1 LKVSR
6 FRFAAEILTS
16 INHMIS
22 PQHPV
27 TVAWISYFP
36 VEWLSDVPEEVRR
49 LPPMHPATW
58 QQVLLAEM
66 EKDPRVKL
74 HIIVLRKQFAADLHF
89 ERNGVSFHLLKTR
102 NGLRAPSLYWHDTWL
117 IRRQLKQIKPD
128 LVHAWGTEHGAGLV
142 ATRLGYPHLV
152 SIQGLFTFFKEHV
165 RLDWHGKLA
174 QLLEVPTVRRAQAL
188 SAESVSTVEFLRR
201 MNPRRQPF
209 HIEHPPLTD
218 FYKVIRQPEGA
229 KPVLLVVGSWDF
241 RKGSDLLL
249 QAMAQL
255 RRQFEFTLVCVTH
268 PQAAFHRE
276 ITRGVALEF
285 IRQIEFKSNLTTEQM
300 MAEFGRATLLL
311 MASRAD
317 TGPVAVKEAVV
328 AGLPVVATE
337 VGGVPEYI
345 VPFKNGLFC
354 RPGRA
359 EEFQRAVA
367 AALGHPMLS
376 KGQVDG
382 EVLREKREYL
392 SGKRAANLFIET
404 YQQLTAPALQTR

>member
-1 LKVSR
+1 MMSQR
-6 FRFAAEILTS
+6 
-16 INHMIS
+16 
-22 PQHPV
+22 PV

-36 VEWLSDVPEEVRR
+36 VEWLSDVPEEVKR
-49 LPPMHPATW
+49 LPRLHPATW

-66 EKDPRVKL
+66 ENDPRVKL

-89 ERNGVSFHLLKTR
+89 ERNGVFFHLLKTI
-102 NGLRAPSLYWHDTWL
+102 GGMRAPSLFWHDTLL
-117 IRRQLKQIKPD
+117 IRRLLKRIKPD
-128 LVHAWGTEHGAGLV
+128 LVHAWGTEQGAGLI

-152 SIQGLFTFFKEHV
+152 SIQGLFTLFKERI
-165 RLDWHGKLA
+165 RLNWHERLV
-174 QLLEVPTVRRAQAL
+174 QLLEVPTLRCAQAV

-201 MNPRRQPF
+201 MNPRLQPF
-209 HIEHPPLTD
+209 HIEHPPLAD
-218 FYKVIRQPEGA
+218 FHKVVRQPENA
-229 KPVLLVVGSWDF
+229 KPALLVVGSWDF

-249 QAMAQL
+249 RAMAQL
-255 RRQFEFTLVCVTH
+255 RRQFDFKLTCVTH

-276 ITRGVALEF
+276 ITRGIAPEF
-285 IRQIEFKSNLTTEQM
+285 IRQVEFKINLTTEQM
-300 MAEFGRATLLL
+300 MAEYGRATLLL

-345 VPFKNGLFC
+345 VPFKNGLSC
-354 RPGRA
+354 RPGDA
-359 EEFQRAVA
+359 EEFQRTVTAV
-367 AALGHPMLS
+367 LGHPLLS

-382 EVLREKREYL
+382 VVLRNKREYL

-404 YQQLTAPALQTR
+404 YQQLTAPALRTR